1 MAERSVRPADPSEL
15 DASELRVALICSRF
29 NADITDRLLDG
40 AKSFLHSHGSRRPV
54 VVWVPGAFEL
64 PLTAATLAES
74 GQVDAIVALGCV
86 IKGETSHDQYVAGE
100 CASGLM
106 HVNLDTGVP
115 VGFGVLTVN
124 DHQQAL
130 DRTEPGNNRGA
141 DAAEAAVVM
150 ANVVRHL
157 QEGGDEPIQIKPLTR

>member
-15 DASELRVALICSRF
+15 DASELRVAIICSRF

-40 AKSFLHSHGSRRPV
+40 ARRFLSGHGGRRPL
-54 VVWVPGAFEL
+54 VVWVPGCFEL

-86 IKGETSHDQYVAGE
+86 IQGETSHHQHVAGE

-115 VGFGVLTVN
+115 VGFGVLTVS
-124 DHQQAL
+124 DPQQAL
-130 DRTEPGNNRGA
+130 DRSEPDNNRGA

-150 ANVVRHL
+150 ANVVRRL

>member
-15 DASELRVALICSRF
+15 DASELRVAIICSRF

-40 AKSFLHSHGSRRPV
+40 ARL
-54 VVWVPGAFEL
+54 VVWVPGCFEL

-86 IKGETSHDQYVAGE
+86 IQGETSHHQHVAGE

-115 VGFGVLTVN
+115 VGFGVLTVS
-124 DHQQAL
+124 DPQQAL
-130 DRTEPGNNRGA
+130 DRSEPDNNRGA

-150 ANVVRHL
+150 ANVVRRL